1 MIIPYTTVE
10 EKHIWQVYMTSEL
23 KMKLFCFLTI
33 HAVVWIFVAVKNRYL
48 NLLAVLKFAMTQNE
62 PKLAELK

>member
-1 MIIPYTTVE
+1 MIIPYATVE
-10 EKHIWQVYMTSEL
+10 EKHIWQIYMTSEL